1 MRLSGPFL
9 IAIGLAA
16 TALIVSSQD
25 GSCSKE
31 DGTTCRTF
39 EPTTTRLGEYSYDLL
54 SSLLSFADKVL
65 PAANLVPKSYAL
77 DLIGFIAPSF
87 SWRGAFCD
95 GEVRGCKDKKDFPG
109 PQSYSQ
115 IGYHR
120 VRDLISQ
127 MPRNEWSG
135 KWWRG
140 NELGTL
146 INNPFFYASSINDS
160 GLPTISPMSI
170 GLGCTPKQHTVI
182 RPIVESMFMLEK
194 RSDAAAVAAYIVK
207 SAEQLLEERKSE
219 GTLNETDLKVW
230 FHQVGNVLT
239 FKREVTRE
247 YALKFIDVQGRF
259 LSLLTSSQLFPAKVY
274 KHDPL
279 KMYALRDEVFA
290 FVLEYKKLLEEQY
303 SHMIEGKDCSPSIDC
318 YFQTAWGVFD
328 AFVAAGGVSVP
339 STTFQALAAVFSRHE
354 SNPAGPQGITY
365 KPEQALQLHWEA
377 IRIFPP
383 VVVFQYWNPRPTCA
397 GLSAEETAMLNK
409 PNGETEACPLGKP
422 DASTGY
428 PKVNQYEGGMRGL
441 PNVAIA
447 QLDPDI
453 WGEDA
458 YKFRLR
464 PLELYDNYSLGFAET
479 AVDPDVADGKMD
491 RKCPGKQ
498 LALLM
503 GSTFLKM
510 FNPDQWFV
518 DPKEDIVIKTGGPY
532 VKEFNIYL
540 KAKKKNC
547 AKVLCDC
554 EDNARL
560 LQKWRCSRCVSQKC
574 SAN

>member
-1 MRLSGPFL
+1 MRLFGLLL
-9 IAIGLAA
+9 IAVGLVGTSIIVA
-16 TALIVSSQD
+16 TQD
-25 GSCSKE
+25 GVCSKE
-31 DGTTCRTF
+31 DDATCHTSQ
-39 EPTTTRLGEYSYDLL
+39 PTTTRLGEYSYDLL
-54 SSLLSFADKVL
+54 SSVLSFADRVL
-65 PAANLVPKSYAL
+65 PGANLVPKKYAL
-77 DLIGFIAPSF
+77 DLIGFIPPSF

-95 GEVRGCKDKKDFPG
+95 GEVRGCKDKKNFPG
-109 PQSYSQ
+109 PQSLSQ

-146 INNPFFYASSINDS
+146 INNPFFYALSVNDS

-170 GLGCTPKQHTVI
+170 GLGSTPKQHTVI
-182 RPIVESMFMLEK
+182 RPIIESMFMLEK
-194 RSDAAAVAAYIVK
+194 RSDAAAIVDYIAKSVK
-207 SAEQLLEERKSE
+207 QLLHERESE
-219 GTLNETDLKVW
+219 GTLNEMDLKVW
-230 FHQVGNVLT
+230 FHQVGNFIA
-239 FKREVTRE
+239 FKRQVSRE

-259 LSLLTSSQLFPAKVY
+259 LTLLTSSELLPAKVY
-274 KHDPL
+274 KYDPL
-279 KMYALRDEVFA
+279 KMYPLRDEVFA

-303 SHMIEGKDCSPSIDC
+303 SHMIEGNDCSPSIDC
-318 YFQTAWGVFD
+318 YFQTAWAVFD

-339 STTFQALAAVFSRHE
+339 GTTFQALAAVFSRHE
-354 SNPAGPQGITY
+354 SNPAGPNGITY

-383 VVVFQYWNPRPTCA
+383 VVVFPYWNPRPTCA
-397 GLSAEETAMLNK
+397 GLSAEETAKLSK

-422 DASTGY
+422 DPNTGY
-428 PKVNQYEGGMRGL
+428 PKVNQYEGGLRGL
-441 PNVAIA
+441 PNIAMA

-464 PLELYDNYSLGFAET
+464 QLELYDNYSLGFAET
-479 AVDPDVADGKMD
+479 AVDPHVADGKMN
-491 RKCPGKQ
+491 RVCPGRT

-510 FNPDQWFV
+510 FNPGQWFV

-532 VKEFNIYL
+532 VKDFNIYL
-540 KAKKKNC
+540 KSKPENC

-554 EDNARL
+554 GDDARL
-560 LQKWRCSRCVSQKC
+560 WRKWRCETCVKQKC
-574 SAN
+574 STN